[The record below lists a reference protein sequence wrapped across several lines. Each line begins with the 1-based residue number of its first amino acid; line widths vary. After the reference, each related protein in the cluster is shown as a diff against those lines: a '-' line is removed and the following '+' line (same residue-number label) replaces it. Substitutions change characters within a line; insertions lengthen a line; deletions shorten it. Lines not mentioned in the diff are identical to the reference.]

1 LQPFNPARHSR
12 SGTTATYHDYVVI
25 ANKRF
30 WDGLPPNIRQ
40 ALTGA
45 LKETTAYF
53 YAMAKQEDDEALEAV
68 RKTGRMQIYQ
78 PTPQEAQEWRK
89 AFSKVH
95 REMDGRVG
103 KELLESI
110 YKETGF
116 DPGKL

>member
-1 LQPFNPARHSR
+1 
-12 SGTTATYHDYVVI
+12 
-25 ANKRF
+25 
-30 WDGLPPNIRQ
+30 
-40 ALTGA
+40 
-45 LKETTAYF
+45 
-53 YAMAKQEDDEALEAV
+53 MAKQEDDEALEAV

>member
-53 YAMAKQEDDEALEAV
+53 YAMAKQEDDEALE
-68 RKTGRMQIYQ
+68 G
-78 PTPQEAQEWRK
+78 
-89 AFSKVH
+89 H
-95 REMDGRVG
+95 HC
-103 KELLESI
+103 ESRRR
-110 YKETGF
+110 
-116 DPGKL
+116 